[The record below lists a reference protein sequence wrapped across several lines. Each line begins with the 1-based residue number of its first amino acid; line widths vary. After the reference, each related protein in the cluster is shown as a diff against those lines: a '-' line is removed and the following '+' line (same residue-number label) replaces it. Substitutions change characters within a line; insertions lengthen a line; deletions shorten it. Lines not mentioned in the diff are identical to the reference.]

1 MSQSVK
7 EFVRQ
12 SGVNVQSP
20 DSASNSNNNFARE
33 LEADM
38 FRRQRDEAREARMRA
53 AGFREPTRPEL
64 IQRPQRPLPGPRA
77 LPPPPPRRSRF
88 AQFENNNSPLENEFS
103 DLNIDKLVN
112 NALKEPINTSEFE
125 NMNLTPINEAAF
137 EKGLAEMNP
146 NTINEFG
153 ALTDLEISPLKP
165 GMFVGTINKSFGK
178 EIRLNLLPIL
188 MKTPLGKTPIGQGLY
203 IDTKEIKGIYGQFKT
218 GFSHTKEG
226 GPKGN
231 INKSFVSVQIMVT
244 VSNGVESQGGL
255 CNIYRNGKILFRNG
269 FVGTNIANQPEL
281 IRRFIVDNYTQKD
294 PFLYSPIEYN
304 NLSGQFSING
314 IFSNLTRISMK
325 FSKYGT
331 TVYEPE
337 LTPMLYVTMNG
348 YTLNISKSGTIQ
360 IIGAKSPAIMENAYK
375 AVSPLIREFYR
386 DGDITLGVKAKPK
399 RKTKAKKVSPKK
411 TKTVVK
417 RRVPLSNSQ
426 INALKL
432 DGKKCERMDK
442 KELKDLARKMN
453 ILTLRIKTKSGDG
466 TRDMTKKEI
475 CEAIK
480 AKSKAKTATVRNIN
494 KNKNVNLSGTN
505 STFRVGRKLCRDMK
519 MDEIR
524 RFAALLQINTNGKQ
538 TKDALCKKIEKV
550 RNNMTKP
557 LPPAPPAPSKRQV
570 QQTKAK
576 EVVNKKME
584 VRAKRVGIDENSIR
598 KDLTKL
604 YSKSWMNRYKPN
616 LTQDVKNVKNAINR
630 IGKQNRDKTLGVPKK
645 MIVDKLKK
653 DMVKNWKTQRKRELE
668 KKYLTNMINTNGISN
683 NLKNQYRRAAVNYA
697 MNMINNNK
705 KPTAKTV
712 SAYKKRWLKS
722 RANAMRNAAPKKR
735 NLQVTARVEKM

>member
-12 SGVNVQSP
+12 SGVDVRSP

-33 LEADM
+33 LEMEMERADRDRTE
-38 FRRQRDEAREARMRA
+38 RRAREASVARGQQFMR
-53 AGFREPTRPEL
+53 PLP
-64 IQRPQRPLPGPRA
+64 RPQRTQVPTPGP
-77 LPPPPPRRSRF
+77 PPRSRF
-88 AQFENNNSPLENEFS
+88 AQFENNNSPLENEFA
-103 DLNIDKLVN
+103 DLNINKLVN

-125 NMNLTPINEAAF
+125 NMNLSPINEF
-137 EKGLAEMNP
+137 
-146 NTINEFG
+146 
-153 ALTDLEISPLKP
+153 TDNLEITPLKP

-178 EIRLNLLPIL
+178 EIRLELLPIL
-188 MKTPLGKTPIGQGLY
+188 MKKPLGKTPIGEGLY

-231 INKSFVSVQIMVT
+231 IQKAFASVQIMVT

-325 FSKYGT
+325 FSKYGS
-331 TVYEPE
+331 VSYEPE
-337 LTPMLYVTMNG
+337 ITPMIYVTMNG
-348 YTLNISKSGTIQ
+348 YTLIISKSGTVQ
-360 IIGAKSPAIMENAYK
+360 IIGAKSPAVMENAYK
-375 AVSPLIREFYR
+375 AISPLIREFYR
-386 DGDITLGVKAKPK
+386 DGDITLGVKKKPK

-411 TKTVVK
+411 TKAVVK

-442 KELKDLARKMN
+442 KELKDLARKMG
-453 ILTLRIKTKSGDG
+453 ILSLRIKDPDNGKG

-475 CEAIK
+475 CQAIK
-480 AKSKAKTATVRNIN
+480 GKSKAKTATVRNTN
-494 KNKNVNLSGTN
+494 KNKNVSLAGTN
-505 STFRVGRKLCRDMK
+505 NTFRVGRKLCRDMK
-519 MDEIR
+519 LDEIK
-524 RFAALLQINTNGKQ
+524 RFAALLKINTNGKQ
-538 TKDALCKKIEKV
+538 TKDVLCKQIEKV

-557 LPPAPPAPSKRQV
+557 LPPPPPVPSKRQV

-576 EVVNKKME
+576 QVVNKKIE
-584 VRAKRVGIDENSIR
+584 VKAKKVGIDENSIR

-604 YSKSWMNRYKPN
+604 YSKTWMNRYKPN

-630 IGKQNRDKTLGVPKK
+630 INKQNRDKTLGVPKK
-645 MIVDKLKK
+645 MVVDKIKK
-653 DMVKNWKTQRKRELE
+653 QMVNNWKRERKRELE
-668 KKYLTNMINTNGISN
+668 KKYITNMVNTNGISN

-735 NLQVTARVEKM
+735 NSQVKARVEKM